1 MTVTGVLFDFSGTL
15 FRVESPTAWSRHAAD
30 RLGLALDDDELTGL
44 AAALAAA
51 GAQPGGPPPRT
62 VPPRLAGAWAHRDR
76 SAAEHRAAY
85 LGLAR
90 EVPVP
95 DEGLY
100 EALYARHME
109 PDAWLPYPDAAG
121 VLAGLREDGIPVAV
135 VSNIGWDP
143 RPVFR
148 AHGLDALVDAYILSY
163 EHGVQK
169 PDARLFR
176 TACQAIGRRPEDV
189 LMIGDS
195 AAADGGAA
203 AIGCAVRLVEAR
215 PVAER
220 PDALRRALD
229 AERAVT

>member
-15 FRVESPTAWSRHAAD
+15 FRIESPTAWLRHAAA
-30 RLGLALDDDELTGL
+30 RHGPPLDDGELTRL

-51 GAQPGGPPPRT
+51 GAQPGGPPPVT
-62 VPPRLAGAWAHRDR
+62 VPPHLTDAWAHRDR

-90 EVPVP
+90 EVALP

-109 PDAWLPYPDAAG
+109 PDAWLPYPDAPGA
-121 VLAGLREDGIPVAV
+121 LASLRERGIPVAV

-148 AHGLDALVDAYILSY
+148 AHGLHAYVDAFVLSY
-163 EHGVQK
+163 AHGVQK

-176 TACQAIGRRPEDV
+176 TACRAIGRRPEDV
-189 LMIGDS
+189 LMVGDS

-203 AIGCAVRLVEAR
+203 AIGCAVRLVEHR
-215 PVAER
+215 PAAER

-229 AERAVT
+229 GAVA

>member
-15 FRVESPTAWSRHAAD
+15 FRIESPTAWLRHAA
-30 RLGLALDDDELTGL
+30 RRRGLALGDGDLTRL

-51 GAQPGGPPPRT
+51 GAQPGGPPPRA
-62 VPPRLAGAWAHRDR
+62 VPPRLAGAWAYRDR

-90 EVPVP
+90 EVPLP
-95 DEGLY
+95 DRTLY
-100 EALYARHME
+100 GALYARHMD
-109 PDAWLPYPDAAG
+109 PGAWLPYPDAAG
-121 VLAGLREDGIPVAV
+121 VLAALRERGTPVAV

-148 AHGLDALVDAYILSY
+148 AHGLHAFVDAYVLSY

-176 TACQAIGRRPEDV
+176 AACRAIGRRPEDV
-189 LMIGDS
+189 LMVGDS

-203 AIGCAVRLVEAR
+203 AIGCTVRLVEAR
-215 PVAER
+215 PVDER

-229 AERAVT
+229 EAAA